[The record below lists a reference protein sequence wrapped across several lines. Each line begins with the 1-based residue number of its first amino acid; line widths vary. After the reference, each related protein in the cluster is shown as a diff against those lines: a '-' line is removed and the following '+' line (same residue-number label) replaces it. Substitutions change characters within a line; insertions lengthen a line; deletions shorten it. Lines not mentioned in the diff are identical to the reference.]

1 MTRVAILG
9 GAGRMG
15 RALIACAGE
24 CDIAVT
30 AVVASAHSAA
40 LGQDAGEMA
49 GVRRLGVPI
58 TADLAAALRGAQAV
72 IDFSSPHAA
81 RNHLEQCAL
90 ARVPLLLGTTGLPE
104 GIEAD
109 FARAAERVPLL
120 VAPNT
125 SLGITLL
132 LDLVQRAARALPGGF
147 DVSIVEAHHRTKRD
161 APSGTALALGRAVE
175 GAREGEVAYAVVR
188 GGDIVGEHDVQFI
201 GAGERLALGHR
212 ATDRAIFA
220 RGALRGAAWLA
231 GRAPGRYTMTDVLGI
246 KSGA

>member
-1 MTRVAILG
+1 
-9 GAGRMG
+9 MG

-24 CDIAVT
+24 LDVAVT

-49 GVRRLGVPI
+49 GVRRLGVAI
-58 TADLAAALRGAQAV
+58 SADLAAALRGAQV
-72 IDFSSPHAA
+72 VVDFSSPHAA

-104 GIEAD
+104 DLEAD

-132 LDLVQRAARALPGGF
+132 LDFARRAARALPGGF
-147 DVSIVEAHHRTKRD
+147 DVSIVEAHHRGKRD
-161 APSGTALALGRAVE
+161 APSGTALALGRAIE
-175 GAREGEVAYAVVR
+175 TSREGEVGYAVVR

-201 GAGERLALGHR
+201 GPGERLTLGHR

-220 RGALRGAAWLA
+220 RGALQAAAWLA
-231 GRAPGRYTMTDVLGI
+231 GQAPGRYSMADVLGI
-246 KSGA
+246 KSAS